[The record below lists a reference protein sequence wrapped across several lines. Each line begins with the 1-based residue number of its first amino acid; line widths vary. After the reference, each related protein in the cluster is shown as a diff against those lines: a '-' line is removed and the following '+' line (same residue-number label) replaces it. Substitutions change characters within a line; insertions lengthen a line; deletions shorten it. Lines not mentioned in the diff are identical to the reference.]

1 MYRFSPSAFQEIGK
15 VWNGLRPEDG
25 SELVVADGIPEG
37 FARPDLEE
45 EPQLTAAGID
55 TEMLKDMMRFMENGK
70 RRGK

>member
-55 TEMLKDMMRFMENGK
+55 TDMMRFMENGK
-70 RRGK
+70 RWGK